1 MIDELIG
8 SEAYIDFWTNK
19 WADLLQVNRK
29 FLGVEGST
37 KFRDWIRQA
46 VAENRPYDQLA
57 REILTATGSNN
68 DNPPASYFKVL
79 RTPEDTME
87 NTTHLFLGIRF
98 NCNKCHDHPFERW
111 TQDQYYEMSA
121 FFAQVGLETDP
132 ASGNRKVGG
141 TAVEGAKPLFEK
153 VVDKKE
159 GDVTHP
165 KTNQVVTP
173 TFPFDVPHQSKAD
186 ATRRQQLAAWI
197 TDADNPYF
205 ARSYVNRLWGYLL
218 GVGLIEPID
227 DIRAG
232 NPATNPELLDHLTES
247 FVSSGFDV
255 QQMLRSICNSRT
267 YQLSVKTNPL
277 NEDDALNYSHALP
290 RRLPA
295 EVIYDAVHTVTGA
308 VSAIPGMPKGTRAAA
323 MTDSGIKLADGFL
336 AKPRSPSP

>member
-1 MIDELIG
+1 MIG
-8 SEAYIDFWTNK
+8 SEAYIEYWTNK

-46 VAENRPYDQLA
+46 VAENRPYDQFA
-57 REILTATGSNN
+57 QEILTATGSNN

-121 FFAQVGLETDP
+121 FFAQVGLEADP
-132 ASGNRKVGG
+132 ASGNRKIGG

-153 VVDKKE
+153 VVDKNA

-165 KTNQVVTP
+165 QNQP
-173 TFPFDVPHQSKAD
+173 SRPAD
-186 ATRRQQLAAWI
+186 ISLRCAARIEGRTRSRREQLAAWI

-205 ARSYVNRLWGYLL
+205 ARSYVNRL
-218 GVGLIEPID
+218 VGIPVRRRID
-227 DIRAG
+227 RTDRRHSRRQPG
-232 NPATNPELLDHLTES
+232 HES
-247 FVSSGFDV
+247 
-255 QQMLRSICNSRT
+255 RSAWI
-267 YQLSVKTNPL
+267 
-277 NEDDALNYSHALP
+277 
-290 RRLPA
+290 
-295 EVIYDAVHTVTGA
+295 I
-308 VSAIPGMPKGTRAAA
+308 
-323 MTDSGIKLADGFL
+323 
-336 AKPRSPSP
+336 

>member
-8 SEAYIDFWTNK
+8 SEPYVDYWTNK

-37 KFRDWIRQA
+37 KFRQWIRTA
-46 VAENRPYDQLA
+46 VSENRPYDDFA
-57 REILTATGSNN
+57 RQILTATGSNN
-68 DNPPASYFKVL
+68 ENPAASYFKIL

-111 TQDQYYEMSA
+111 TQDQYYQMSA
-121 FFAQVGLETDP
+121 FFAQVGLEKDP
-132 ASGNRKVGG
+132 ASGDRKIGG

-153 VVDKKE
+153 VVDKKD
-159 GDVTHP
+159 GDVKHAR
-165 KTNQVVTP
+165 TNAVVP
-173 TFPFDVPHQSKAD
+173 PDFPFEVEYQCGEDV
-186 ATRRQQLAAWI
+186 TRREKLAAWM

-232 NPATNPELLDHLTES
+232 NPPTNPEL
-247 FVSSGFDV
+247 
-255 QQMLRSICNSRT
+255 
-267 YQLSVKTNPL
+267 
-277 NEDDALNYSHALP
+277 A
-290 RRLPA
+290 RLP
-295 EVIYDAVHTVTGA
+295 G
-308 VSAIPGMPKGTRAAA
+308 S
-323 MTDSGIKLADGFL
+323 
-336 AKPRSPSP
+336 